1 MPTMPTKLNKEEE
14 VVDDDEEDDDD
25 DGDNLKGKMTDLA
38 TVSVTSNN
46 ADEGNTT
53 SGRR

>member
-14 VVDDDEEDDDD
+14 EEVDDDDDDDD

-38 TVSVTSNN
+38 TVSVT
-46 ADEGNTT
+46 ADKGNTT
-53 SGRR
+53 SGRW

>member
-14 VVDDDEEDDDD
+14 VDDDDDDDD
-25 DGDNLKGKMTDLA
+25 DGDNLKGKITDLA